1 MTAAPPRRDDRQP
14 PAAGPDQPPPK
25 LGISLVQVLAAAL
38 AAATATIA
46 ASFLG
51 VAGTVV
57 GAALASVISVTGTAL
72 YSHSLRRTSSRVR
85 QRVARPGTTATRPMR
100 LPVDRSPLQGPGGSS
115 PFDRPTLQ
123 GGGFAEPTYYGRR
136 RTGPSRPAEHADH
149 GRVRA
154 LWRRLAIAAVA
165 IFVAVLAVLTGVE
178 LLAGQPISDLVRG
191 RTGTGTTLF
200 GTHRGSPTPEKTP
213 QHSAT
218 PSGARTASSSPGA
231 SSTPAPTTSP
241 PGKASAARSSAT
253 SPAPSSST
261 AVPSTA
267 SATPTP
273 SPSVTSGSPTV
284 GSARTQS
291 AQP

>member
-1 MTAAPPRRDDRQP
+1 M
-14 PAAGPDQPPPK
+14 
-25 LGISLVQVLAAAL
+25 LAAAL

-51 VAGTVV
+51 VTGTVV

-72 YSHSLRRTSSRVR
+72 YSHSMRRTSSRVR
-85 QRVARPGTTATRPMR
+85 QRVGRPGAAATRPVR
-100 LPVDRSPLQGPGGSS
+100 LPADRPPLQGPGGAS
-115 PFDRPTLQ
+115 PFDRPTLR
-123 GGGFAEPTYYGRR
+123 GGGFAAPTYYGRR
-136 RTGPSRPAEHADH
+136 RAAPSRPAEPADD

-154 LWRRLAIAAVA
+154 LWRRLAIAAAA

-200 GTHRGSPTPEKTP
+200 GTHRGGSPTPEKAP
-213 QHSAT
+213 QNST
-218 PSGARTASSSPGA
+218 GPSGARSVSPSPSG

-241 PGKASAARSSAT
+241 ADKAPAVRSSAT

-261 AVPSTA
+261 AVPSTS
-267 SATPTP
+267 SATSTP
-273 SPSVTSGSPTV
+273 SPSTTSTSANV
-284 GSARTQS
+284 GGARTQS
-291 AQP
+291 VQP